1 MVLPVG
7 VMPHMP
13 LDTRPIE
20 DRAAP
25 IAKGAIGLVF
35 VAPAML
41 LFALF
46 VLWPMAS
53 AFYYA
58 FTHWDGFTAP
68 RWAGLDNFAR
78 AFADPVHLWSY
89 VHVVAYIL
97 GTFVFEVAFGLFVA
111 VLLNSDR
118 RGFSLL
124 RGLFFSPVV
133 LSMSAAGV
141 LWAFVLDYRSGLLNA
156 VLKAMGAGD
165 LAQPWLSQ
173 PGTALIAIMVVSG
186 WKYSGFYMVIFF
198 AALRRIPR
206 NIYEAAR
213 LDGAGPV
220 AMLFLITLPLLR
232 QNVLVAVLLA
242 VTGGF
247 AGFDLFFTMTNGGPF
262 SATEVPA
269 TWIMKQAFDKNE
281 LSYGIA
287 LTVVLTAVVI
297 AISMVYL
304 RISERAAVTR
314 Y

>member
-1 MVLPVG
+1 M
-7 VMPHMP
+7 
-13 LDTRPIE
+13 RE

-25 IAKGAIGLVF
+25 IASGAAMFLF

-41 LFALF
+41 LFGVF
-46 VLWPMAS
+46 VLWPMLS

-58 FTHWDGFTAP
+58 FTKWDGFTAP
-68 RWAGLDNFAR
+68 VWVGFANFQR
-78 AFADPVHLWSY
+78 AFADTVHLMSY
-89 VHVVAYIL
+89 VHVVLYIL
-97 GTFVFEVAFGLFVA
+97 GTFIFEVSFGLFVA

-118 RGFSLL
+118 RGFELL

-141 LWAFVLDYRSGLLNA
+141 LWAFVLDYRSGLVNA
-156 VLKAMGAGD
+156 VLKALGAGD
-165 LAQPWLSQ
+165 AAQPWLSQ
-173 PGTALIAIMVVSG
+173 PGTALLAVTIVSG

-220 AMLFLITLPLLR
+220 RMFFSITLPLLR
-232 QNVLVAVLLA
+232 QNVLVAILLA

-269 TWIMKQAFDKNE
+269 TWIMKQAFDQNQ

-287 LTVVLTAVVI
+287 LTVILTIVVVLV
-297 AISMVYL
+297 SLVYL
-304 RISERAAVTR
+304 RFSERVGVAR